1 MYIFVYLSLFTLC
14 FSLFF
19 FCFFRWAGKTA
30 VYENLFL
37 VSTNSFIF
45 IFFLFFLFCGCLF
58 ALYPDEI
65 EVYAYYFFF
74 CTIFLPVSSCE
85 VFFLTATFVCR
96 LDLRR
101 KGGAKN
107 IWLKTVKA
115 GEWYFCGYA
124 CCGRMSAKF
133 GEEEKS
139 VCMCIHKTTE
149 KICRQMYTFF

>member
-1 MYIFVYLSLFTLC
+1 LYIYLYLPFAFLYFSFVFY
-14 FSLFF
+14 
-19 FCFFRWAGKTA
+19 RRAWKTA
-30 VYENLFL
+30 VYENIFL

-65 EVYAYYFFF
+65 EVDAYCFFF

-85 VFFLTATFVCR
+85 VFFLTVTFVCR
-96 LDLRR
+96 LGLRR
-101 KGGAKN
+101 KRGAKN
-107 IWLKTVKA
+107 IWLKSVKA
-115 GEWYFCGYA
+115 GERYFCGYA
-124 CCGRMSAKF
+124 CCGRMPAKL